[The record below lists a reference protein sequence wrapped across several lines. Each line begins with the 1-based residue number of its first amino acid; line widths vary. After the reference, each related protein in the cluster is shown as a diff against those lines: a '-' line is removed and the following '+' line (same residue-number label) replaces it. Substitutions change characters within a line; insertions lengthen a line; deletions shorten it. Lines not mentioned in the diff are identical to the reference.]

1 MPVPAEALQGRL
13 SGLPAGVLVEQ
24 DRIEVRFTSATSAT
38 EAVKQLYAL
47 AQALVND
54 FERFETLVDEERSPK
69 APVR

>member
-1 MPVPAEALQGRL
+1 M
-13 SGLPAGVLVEQ
+13 
-24 DRIEVRFTSATSAT
+24 
-38 EAVKQLYAL
+38 AL